1 MFNQEDFDLLDE
13 RPDFIGYG
21 EGISNEENWDV

>member
-1 MFNQEDFDLLDE
+1 MFDE
-13 RPDFIGYG
+13 YEYVDEHPDFIGYG